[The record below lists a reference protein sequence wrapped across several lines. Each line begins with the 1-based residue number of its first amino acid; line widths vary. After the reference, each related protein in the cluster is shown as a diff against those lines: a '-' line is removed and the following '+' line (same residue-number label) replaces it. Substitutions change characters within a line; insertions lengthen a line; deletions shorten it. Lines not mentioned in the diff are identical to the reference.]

1 MGGHDLENEAKSEK
15 NSAAPPTGLSQ
26 KISRLPDSN
35 ESVRRRACSAEIGG
49 ESSALPALEQDR
61 KDEDDAVQDEQREKK
76 RVKHWE
82 D

>member
-1 MGGHDLENEAKSEK
+1 MRRHDLKNEAKSEK
-15 NSAAPPTGLSQ
+15 DSAAPPARGSQ
-26 KISRLPDSN
+26 KISGLSDSD
-35 ESVRRRACSAEIGG
+35 ESVRGGTCPAEIGG
-49 ESSALPALEQDR
+49 ESGALPALEQDR